1 MKELYKKGYTQNREL
16 SWLRFDERCL
26 EEGADL
32 EVPVLE
38 RMNFIR
44 IFSSNLDEFFMV
56 RVGSLQDL
64 NQVAPE
70 NLDPLSGMTPKKQIR
85 KICKETGFLYYKR
98 DQIYDCVRRDLRN
111 QGIWLKEWGDLDSSE
126 REVSRVFFRDKLR
139 KSVSV
144 QFFTGWS
151 NLPMLEDKQI
161 YFLGELN
168 SEKEDYFAL
177 VSISAD
183 FPRLLTV
190 KEEENRF
197 SEVLVSDLLLEY
209 FEELMLP
216 FEVKGKTMLRIT
228 RNAEIQDSDREELP
242 KNFRI
247 KMERLLQK
255 REHRE
260 AVRLE
265 VHGDCPEEL
274 RDCLVKATG
283 IAKSQCFISRSPLD
297 YKFLNE
303 LKEKAPGEFL
313 RANSYPVYTPRSYPT
328 FFGEKVMEYV
338 QKQDIFS
345 SYPYDSMMPLL
356 RLLKEAGENSRV
368 QEIRMTIYR
377 LSNPATIADYL
388 AQAAENGKRVR
399 VLIELRARF
408 DEQHNID
415 WSKRLEQAGCQVY
428 YGSRDLDDYKVH
440 CKVCQIVLNEM
451 GEKRY
456 ITQVG
461 TGNYNETTARQ
472 YTDFSLITYNQK
484 LGKDV
489 SRFFKNICK
498 ENYFKDYKYIL
509 AAPQSFKP
517 EIIRQIDREKARG
530 KKGRIFVKVNSVTD
544 PDVIRHLSEASNE
557 GVQIRMIVRGICG
570 ILPGVP
576 KRTENIEIVNV
587 VGRYL
592 EHSRVY
598 IFGQGKN
605 ERMYISSADLM
616 TRNTEKRVEL
626 AFPVTDSKIR
636 KRIKNILLLNYMD
649 NVKGRRLGSD
659 GGYRKK
665 NRKDGNLDSQKM
677 LMEKVMD

>member
-1 MKELYKKGYTQNREL
+1 MRELYEKGYTQNREL
-16 SWLRFDERCL
+16 SWLRFNERCL
-26 EEGADL
+26 EEGADST
-32 EVPVLE
+32 VPVLE

-56 RVGSLQDL
+56 RVGSLHDL

-70 NLDPLSGMTPKKQIR
+70 SRDPLSGITPKKQIR

-98 DQIYDCVRRDLRN
+98 DQIYDLVCRDMKAT
-111 QGIWLKEWGDLDSSE
+111 GVWIKECSALGTE
-126 REVSRVFFRDKLR
+126 EKEICGKFFRDELR
-139 KSVSV
+139 KKVSIR
-144 QFFTGWS
+144 FFAGWQ
-151 NLPMLEDKQI
+151 NLPMLEDQQL
-161 YFLGELN
+161 YFLGELD
-168 SEKEDYFAL
+168 SDKEDYFAL
-177 VSISAD
+177 VSIPAD
-183 FPRLLTV
+183 FPELLTV
-190 KEEENRF
+190 KEDANRRVEVRV
-197 SEVLVSDLLLEY
+197 SELLLAH
-209 FEELMLP
+209 FDQLMLP
-216 FEVKGKTMLRIT
+216 FVVKEKTVLRIT
-228 RNAEIQDSDREELP
+228 RNAEIQDSDREDLP
-242 KNFRI
+242 ENFRI
-247 KMERLLQK
+247 KMQRLLRK

-260 AVRLE
+260 EVRLE
-265 VHGDCPEEL
+265 VQASCSQEL
-274 RDCLVKATG
+274 RNQLVEAIGIPKA
-283 IAKSQCFISRSPLD
+283 QCFISRSPLEFS
-297 YKFLNE
+297 FLDE
-303 LKEKAPGEFL
+303 LEGKVSGEFL
-313 RANSYPVYTPRSYPT
+313 RKNSYPVYTPRSYPT
-328 FFGEKVMEYV
+328 FFGERVVDYV

-356 RLLKEAGENSRV
+356 RLLREAGEDPRV

-377 LSNPATIADYL
+377 LSNPSTIAEYL
-388 AQAAENGKRVR
+388 SRAAENEKRVR

-415 WSKRLEQAGCQVY
+415 WSKRLEQAGCEVH
-428 YGSRDLDDYKVH
+428 YGSQDLDDYKVH

-461 TGNYNETTARQ
+461 TGNYNEKTARQ

-509 AAPQSFKP
+509 AAPQTFKP
-517 EIIRQIDREKARG
+517 EIIRQIDQEKARG
-530 KKGRIFVKVNSVTD
+530 KKGRIFVKVNSITD
-544 PDVIRHLSEASNE
+544 PDVIRHLSDASKE

-570 ILPGVP
+570 ILPGIP

-598 IFGQGKN
+598 IFGQGKH

-626 AFPVTDSKIR
+626 AFPVVDSKIR
-636 KRIKNILLLNYMD
+636 KRIKNILLLNFMD
-649 NVKGRRLGSD
+649 NVKGRRLCSD

-665 NRKDGNLDSQKM
+665 SREDGNLDSQKM
-677 LMEKVMD
+677 LMEEVMD